1 MSPTTNVYLAS
12 STPVPDGIPLAC
24 SILNPFLVHIILVAP
39 LCFLIFVAQGV
50 QRQSKDGRG
59 LGRVRQVIVDR
70 SLSPAYA
77 SDTQRQGGC
86 PIPILSQGAG
96 SQLCV
101 KEHYDHMRMR
111 LSTPLRLVWVKIWI
125 CSGPVAYPGTDGPTR
140 LDTVVLIRSIILA
153 RRGRQR
159 ASRPA

>member
-59 LGRVRQVIVDR
+59 LGRVRQVIVDTQ
-70 SLSPAYA
+70 SL
-77 SDTQRQGGC
+77 GGC